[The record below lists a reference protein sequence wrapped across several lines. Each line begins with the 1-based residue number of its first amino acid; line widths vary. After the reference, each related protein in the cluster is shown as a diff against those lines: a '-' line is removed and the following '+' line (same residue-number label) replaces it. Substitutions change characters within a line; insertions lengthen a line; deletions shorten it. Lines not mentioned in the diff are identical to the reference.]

1 MASQVPHQSSRNHS
15 RRGAALDLHANKALA
30 KGTNEYAN
38 KFDSNQVQPIGS
50 LHAWEGRDES
60 EALWVGK
67 LLCSV
72 SLHLHLVGFDIRLEL

>member
-1 MASQVPHQSSRNHS
+1 MAPLS
-15 RRGAALDLHANKALA
+15 GCTLTKLLA

-38 KFDSNQVQPIGS
+38 KFNSHQVQLIGS

-72 SLHLHLVGFDIRLEL
+72 SLHLQLVGFDIRREL